1 MAQSQGRRSAINL
14 ATATAGCPVPQRRRH
29 SARPRNVSNMA
40 GVIRVTG
47 LTAEHIRAVYSL
59 PRDLCQQARAD
70 IFKRTDISALRI
82 STADWR

>member
-1 MAQSQGRRSAINL
+1 
-14 ATATAGCPVPQRRRH
+14 
-29 SARPRNVSNMA
+29 MA

-70 IFKRTDISALRI
+70 IFKRTDISALRHKQQE
-82 STADWR
+82 R